1 MSQNVTPG
9 RDLSVLRSKR
19 HATRYQILVE
29 IAERQPAVNQ
39 QEIADVIGISPQAV
53 SDYLQTLVSEGHVVK
68 EARGRYT
75 VSKEG
80 VDWLISRTDDLSG
93 FVEYVSEE
101 VVGQVEIETALA
113 TADVD
118 EGEAVSLAMR
128 DGVLRA
134 TPGATGSATAVA
146 VMDAASGTDVGV
158 TDFEG
163 LLDHRPGTVTVVS
176 VPRVQDGGSD
186 AVDIE
191 RITDALRT
199 GALLAV
205 AGTEALAVARRL
217 DHQPDIRFGTPGAVE
232 EAATKGLDVVLLA
245 TVDRLGSHT
254 DRLREQTIS
263 YRVVDAAE

>member
-9 RDLSVLRSKR
+9 RDPSVLQSKR

-101 VVGQVEIETALA
+101 VVGQVEVETALA
-113 TADVD
+113 TADVA
-118 EGEAVSLAMR
+118 EGEPVSLTMR

-134 TPGATGSATAVA
+134 TPGAAGSATAVA
-146 VMDAASGTDVGV
+146 VTDAASGTDVGV

-176 VPRVQDGGSD
+176 IPGVQDGGSD
-186 AVDIE
+186 AVGVDQVE
-191 RITDALRT
+191 AAVDDD
-199 GALLAV
+199 ALLAV
-205 AGTEALAVARRL
+205 AGTEAFAVARRL
-217 DHQPDIRFGTPGAVE
+217 DRDPDVRFGTPAAIE

-245 TVDRLGSHT
+245 TVDRLGRHT
-254 DRLREQTIS
+254 DRLREGAIS
-263 YRVVDAAE
+263 YRVVDAAQ